1 MIYEIKYYMGN
12 HSRINEIN
20 DAVRTNVWYALKRQG
35 ITIPFPIRT
44 LHLERRAMLPEQE
57 ERQEARAILRDE
69 ALFECLSDAQI
80 DSLVQQSQVA
90 NFGRGERVIREGA
103 EGDSM
108 FVLLRG
114 AAKVSISRNG
124 TSIPVATL
132 SAGNCFGEMSL
143 LTGER
148 RTATVRAET
157 DCHVMEISKPVM
169 AEVLRD
175 SPDCLERLSELLA
188 RRKMENEG
196 VLREAVSPALNERKK
211 REYTASFLR
220 RLQTFFDLYPA
231 R

>member
-1 MIYEIKYYMGN
+1 
-12 HSRINEIN
+12 
-20 DAVRTNVWYALKRQG
+20 
-35 ITIPFPIRT
+35 
-44 LHLERRAMLPEQE
+44 
-57 ERQEARAILRDE
+57 
-69 ALFECLSDAQI
+69 LFECLADSQI
-80 DSLVQQSQVA
+80 DSLVEQSRV
-90 NFGRGERVIREGA
+90 NHFGRGERLIREGA

-114 AAKVSISRNG
+114 TAEVSISRNG
-124 TSIPVATL
+124 TSIPVASL
-132 SAGNCFGEMSL
+132 GAGDCFGEMSL

-196 VLREAVSPALNERKK
+196 VLREAASQAQNETKE
-211 REYTASFLR
+211 REYTASFLH
-220 RLQTFFDLYPA
+220 RLRTFFEL
-231 R
+231 

>member
-1 MIYEIKYYMGN
+1 M
-12 HSRINEIN
+12 
-20 DAVRTNVWYALKRQG
+20 
-35 ITIPFPIRT
+35 
-44 LHLERRAMLPEQE
+44 
-57 ERQEARAILRDE
+57 RDE
-69 ALFECLSDAQI
+69 ALFECLSILKLTASSSNRASI
-80 DSLVQQSQVA
+80 D
-90 NFGRGERVIREGA
+90 FGRGERVIREGA

-108 FVLLRG
+108 FVMLRG

-132 SAGNCFGEMSL
+132 SAGDCFGEMSL

-196 VLREAVSPALNERKK
+196 ILKEAASQAQNESKK
-211 REYTASFLR
+211 REYTRHL
-220 RLQTFFDLYPA
+220 PA
-231 R
+231 PSADIF